1 MPVRCVFIGDRL
13 KGQRGMGAAATT
25 TGPGQGALERGFD
38 RAEPR
43 PRITSSS
50 CLRATQVM
58 ARALEPLPDQM
69 ELQLPH

>member
-25 TGPGQGALERGFD
+25 TGPGQGALERCSE
-38 RAEPR
+38 RAE
-43 PRITSSS
+43 PRITSSF

-58 ARALEPLPDQM
+58 AHSGLCLTKWNYSYRID
-69 ELQLPH
+69 